1 MKRDIE
7 ILLIKLT
14 DGGRIM
20 RWSEPA
26 SGLCLE
32 KRVDATDS
40 IARQKERWRQVF
52 LAMLDRELGTA
63 G

>member
-7 ILLIKLT
+7 LLLIKLA

-20 RWSEPA
+20 RSSEPA

-32 KRVDATDS
+32 KRIDAKDP
-40 IARQKERWRQVF
+40 IARQKERWRQMFV
-52 LAMLDRELGTA
+52 AMLDRELDAA